1 MDFPIQVQHS
11 VTEGVKKEKKCLEI
25 KSSVRTINEKRNRR
39 NMSGN
44 YGKVYLVGSGPGDP
58 ELLTLKARRLIDSA
72 EVIIYDQLPGKAIL
86 DSMPANAEKIDVG
99 KYAGSHT
106 LTQAE
111 INGLLVQKSKEGK
124 IVVRLKGGDPYVFGR
139 GGEEAEV
146 LVAEGI
152 EFEVV
157 PGITSAIA
165 VPAYAGIPVTHR
177 ESTSMVT
184 FITGHEDPTKPE
196 SGLDWETLAKFGGTI
211 VILMGVKMLGRNTE
225 ELIKHG
231 KDPDTPV
238 AVIERGTRP
247 DQRVTVGTLENIAN
261 LAKEHKIKAP
271 AITVIGDVV
280 KMHNILGEQHTPT
293 EY

>member
-1 MDFPIQVQHS
+1 
-11 VTEGVKKEKKCLEI
+11 
-25 KSSVRTINEKRNRR
+25 
-39 NMSGN
+39 MSGSS
-44 YGKVYLVGSGPGDP
+44 GKVYLVGSGPGDP

-72 EVIIYDQLPGKAIL
+72 EIVIYDQLPGKAIL

-99 KYAGSHT
+99 KYAGNHT
-106 LTQAE
+106 MTQAE
-111 INGLLVQKSKEGK
+111 INELLVQKAKEGK
-124 IVVRLKGGDPYVFGR
+124 TIVRLKGGDPYVFGR

-177 ESTSMVT
+177 ENTSMVT
-184 FITGHEDPTKPE
+184 FITGHEDPTKTE
-196 SGLDWETLAKFGGTI
+196 SGLNWETLAKFEGTI
-211 VILMGVKMLGRNTE
+211 VILMGVKMLGRNAE

-231 KDPDTPV
+231 KDPNTPV
-238 AVIERGTRP
+238 AVIEKGTRP
-247 DQRVTVGTLENIAN
+247 DQRVTIGTLANIAD
-261 LAKEHKIKAP
+261 LAKENKIKAP

-280 KMHNILGEQHTPT
+280 KMHNILGEQHTMMKF
-293 EY
+293 

>member
-1 MDFPIQVQHS
+1 
-11 VTEGVKKEKKCLEI
+11 
-25 KSSVRTINEKRNRR
+25 
-39 NMSGN
+39 MSGN

-86 DSMPANAEKIDVG
+86 DSMPAKAEKIDVG
-99 KYAGSHT
+99 KHAGNHT
-106 LTQAE
+106 MTQTE
-111 INGLLVQKSKEGK
+111 INEFLVQKAKEGK
-124 IVVRLKGGDPYVFGR
+124 MVVRLKGGDPYVFGR

-184 FITGHEDPTKPE
+184 FITGHEDPSKPE

-211 VILMGVKMLGRNTE
+211 VILMGVKMLGRNAD

-231 KDPDTPV
+231 KDPNTPV
-238 AVIERGTRP
+238 AVIEKGTRP
-247 DQRVTVGTLENIAN
+247 DQRVTVGTLANIAD
-261 LAKEHKIKAP
+261 LAKEREVKAP

-280 KMHNILGEQHTPT
+280 KLHSLLGEQQTAT
-293 EY
+293 EF

>member
-1 MDFPIQVQHS
+1 
-11 VTEGVKKEKKCLEI
+11 
-25 KSSVRTINEKRNRR
+25 
-39 NMSGN
+39 MSGN
-44 YGKVYLVGSGPGDP
+44 HGKVYLVGSGPGDP

-86 DSMPANAEKIDVG
+86 DSMPVNAEKIDVG

-106 LTQAE
+106 MSQAE
-111 INGLLVQKSKEGK
+111 INEVLIKKAKEGK
-124 IVVRLKGGDPYVFGR
+124 RVVRLKGGDPYVFGR
-139 GGEEAEV
+139 GGEEAEA
-146 LVAEGI
+146 LVTEGI

-211 VILMGVKMLGRNTE
+211 VILMGVKMLGRNAE

-231 KDPDTPV
+231 KDPQTPV
-238 AVIERGTRP
+238 AVIEKGTRP
-247 DQRVTVGTLENIAN
+247 DQRVTVGTLENIAE
-261 LAKEHKIKAP
+261 LAKENKVKAP

-280 KMHNILGEQHTPT
+280 NLHKVLGEQRT
-293 EY
+293 ETEF